1 MMRSEIRTERARS
14 LAATRKRRR
23 WIRELIVRSG
33 FNPHYA
39 ASQMMNLLTPGVPL
53 TAVIERGFRS
63 KRAVAVS
70 FEGSD
75 GLVYLDAICG
85 MQVSCLAWDGE
96 RMDEMDIPSDSELKW
111 PLAKGEEQ
119 LPKEGL
125 GDCWELIID
134 LLSLRDAFSLLRT
147 CSEMRRR
154 VQSSCM
160 VRRLIPREQHR
171 RCYENGPV
179 PPPHVPL
186 KIAALF
192 APWDFLDKDS
202 HYVRR
207 VPSVYGAVPN
217 DKTLM
222 RAALENWLWH
232 CGVFPSETRITEI
245 KISRW
250 TGIVVEWTWN
260 SRVTVTIRL
269 KMRAARVKTFDLDR
283 SLYMSSGSKHG
294 AVKTLGNFLHMLTR
308 WVKSP
313 LRTK

>member
-1 MMRSEIRTERARS
+1 M
-14 LAATRKRRR
+14 
-23 WIRELIVRSG
+23 
-33 FNPHYA
+33 
-39 ASQMMNLLTPGVPL
+39 
-53 TAVIERGFRS
+53 
-63 KRAVAVS
+63 
-70 FEGSD
+70 
-75 GLVYLDAICG
+75 
-85 MQVSCLAWDGE
+85 
-96 RMDEMDIPSDSELKW
+96 
-111 PLAKGEEQ
+111 
-119 LPKEGL
+119 
-125 GDCWELIID
+125 
-134 LLSLRDAFSLLRT
+134 LSLRDAFSLLRT
-147 CSEMRRR
+147 CGDMRRR

-179 PPPHVPL
+179 PPPYVPL

-192 APWDFLDKDS
+192 APRGFLCNES

-217 DKTLM
+217 DKTIM

-232 CGVFPSETRITEI
+232 CGVLPSETRITEI

-269 KMRAARVKTFDLDR
+269 KMRAAKTKTFDLDR

-294 AVKTLGNFLHMLTR
+294 AVKTLGNFLHTLTR
-308 WVKSP
+308 WAVSP
-313 LRTK
+313 HRTK